1 MRKITVLIA
10 FALIVLGACNT
21 GKRVSTS
28 PEGSSEAA
36 FTGSEINPDPA
47 HNSRNSVDWAGVY
60 RGVIPCADCPGIEDE
75 IRLNDDLT
83 FERLMVYQERDSR
96 FAEKGRF
103 EWDNTGG
110 KIRLINEESPDQGG
124 NWFRVGE
131 NRLIML
137 DIEGNPIDNNI
148 PAEMYVYQKMDLDH
162 VITEKYWKLMELNGK
177 AIPPVEKGRREAHF
191 ILKNQDN
198 RVTGSTG
205 CNNLM
210 GSFELSG
217 SGSMDDSRIGFSPMA
232 TTRMACV
239 DVNYEQEF
247 LNVFEDCDRYSIQN
261 DTLTLIRETVPL
273 ARFAAIYLR

>member
-28 PEGSSEAA
+28 LDGSSEAA

-148 PAEMYVYQKMDLDH
+148 PAEVYVYQKMDLDH
-162 VITEKYWKLMELNGK
+162 VITEKYWKLVELNGK

-217 SGSMDDSRIGFSPMA
+217 SMDDNRISFSPMA

>member
-1 MRKITVLIA
+1 M
-10 FALIVLGACNT
+10 
-21 GKRVSTS
+21 
-28 PEGSSEAA
+28 
-36 FTGSEINPDPA
+36 
-47 HNSRNSVDWAGVY
+47 
-60 RGVIPCADCPGIEDE
+60 
-75 IRLNDDLT
+75 
-83 FERLMVYQERDSR
+83 
-96 FAEKGRF
+96 
-103 EWDNTGG
+103 
-110 KIRLINEESPDQGG
+110 
-124 NWFRVGE
+124 GE

-148 PAEMYVYQKMDLDH
+148 PAEVYVYQKMDLDH
-162 VITEKYWKLMELNGK
+162 VITEKYWKLVELNGNV
-177 AIPPVEKGRREAHF
+177 IPPVEKGRREAHF

-217 SGSMDDSRIGFSPMA
+217 SMDDNRIGFSPMA

>member
-1 MRKITVLIA
+1 MA

-21 GKRVSTS
+21 AKRTSTS

-36 FTGSEINPDPA
+36 FTGGEINPDPA

-75 IRLNDDLT
+75 IRLNDNLT
-83 FERLMVYQERDSR
+83 FERLMVYQERDGR
-96 FAEKGRF
+96 FSEKGRF

-124 NWFRVGE
+124 SWFRVGE

-162 VITEKYWKLMELNGK
+162 VISEKYWKLIELNGK

-210 GSFELSG
+210 GSYELSESDEG
-217 SGSMDDSRIGFSPMA
+217 YSILFSPMA
-232 TTRMACV
+232 TTRMACIDV
-239 DVNYEQEF
+239 DYEQEF
-247 LNVFEDCDRYSIQN
+247 LNVFQDCESYSVKN
-261 DTLTLIRETVPL
+261 DTLTLIKEEVPL
-273 ARFAAIYLR
+273 ARFVAIYLR